1 MTMTATT
8 DKPQIVIIG
17 AGPTGLYAAFQAGL
31 MGMRPVIVEAM
42 YTPGGQCSA
51 LYPASLIHDAPA
63 SPAITGRELADNL
76 VAQMQP
82 FEPLMLLGRRA
93 VSVWGSLEGG
103 FNVET
108 DTGETITGAAV
119 IYAGGPG
126 AMQPRKLAVA
136 GIETLARSDISYEA
150 AETTGRRVA
159 VIGEGEAA
167 IDLAINAAGR
177 ARAVTL
183 IHDAPLQADG
193 AKIDALREA
202 ARSQRLTVVNGT
214 VEGVTAA
221 GGRLNRIAV
230 SVNGNRLD
238 QATDLL
244 LVQAGLEY
252 AEEPVTGLAP
262 VRDAGTGETEIRG
275 MFLIGDAIS
284 AAGDDARP
292 PVIAAGFSEALRA
305 ARAAATRVM
314 PGAARTLPHTASS
327 PTLRQRLQVA

>member
-1 MTMTATT
+1 MINTT
-8 DKPQIVIIG
+8 KPQIVIIG

-31 MGMRPVIVEAM
+31 MGMRPVIVEALHRA
-42 YTPGGQCSA
+42 GGQCSA
-51 LYPASLIHDAPA
+51 LYPAELIHDAPA
-63 SPAITGRELADNL
+63 APAITGQALADNL
-76 VAQMQP
+76 VGQIAP

-119 IYAGGPG
+119 IYAGGAG
-126 AMQPRKLAVA
+126 AMQPRKLDVA
-136 GIETLARSDISYEA
+136 GAEMLAVTDISYDV

-167 IDLAINAAGR
+167 IDLAISASAR

-183 IHDAPLQADG
+183 IHDAPLRAETG
-193 AKIDALREA
+193 KIDALREA
-202 ARSQRLTVVNGT
+202 ARSQRLTVVNGR
-214 VEGVTAA
+214 VDGITATA
-221 GGRLNRIAV
+221 GRLRRIAV
-230 SVNGNRLD
+230 AVGTDRLD
-238 QATDLL
+238 QAADLL

-252 AEEPVTGLAP
+252 SQDPVTGLAP
-262 VRDAGTGETEIRG
+262 IRDTGTGESEIRG
-275 MFLIGDAIS
+275 LFIIGDAIAS
-284 AAGDDARP
+284 DETGRP

-305 ARAAATRVM
+305 ARAAANRVM

-327 PTLRQRLQVA
+327 PALRQRLQVA

>member
-1 MTMTATT
+1 MSTNINTA
-8 DKPQIVIIG
+8 KPQIIIIG
-17 AGPTGLYAAFQAGL
+17 AGPTGLYAAFQVGL

-63 SPAITGRELADNL
+63 SPAISGRELADNL
-76 VAQMQP
+76 VAQMTP

-126 AMQPRKLAVA
+126 AMQPRKLDVVGVA
-136 GIETLARSDISYEA
+136 ALSPNDLSYDRVETA
-150 AETTGRRVA
+150 GRRVA
-159 VIGEGEAA
+159 VVGDGEAA
-167 IDLAINAAGR
+167 IDAAISAATE

-183 IHDAPLQADG
+183 IHDAPLEASG
-193 AKIDALREA
+193 AKVDALREA
-202 ARSQRLTVVNGT
+202 ARAQRLTVVNGQ
-214 VEGVTAA
+214 VEGITAPD
-221 GGRLNRIAV
+221 GRLNRIAI
-230 SVNGNRLD
+230 SVNGDRLD

-252 AEEPVTGLAP
+252 ATEPVTGLAP
-262 VRDAGTGETEIRG
+262 IRDIGTGETEVRG
-275 MFLIGDAIS
+275 TFIIGDAVT
-284 AAGDDARP
+284 AAGNDARP

-327 PTLRQRLQVA
+327 PALRQRLQVA